1 MHSTFVDADVT
12 DRNGNIRPHLAEETF
27 LELYAL
33 CQSLP
38 GPGST
43 QLATALGAT
52 FGGFLGAILTFLIF
66 ILPGFFIMSTVGLL
80 YHHNLNA
87 QNALQTIN
95 TINEYLVG
103 LIAAAFA
110 MVVVSS
116 YKIITKCCKDSKV
129 LYAICIFTTVVS
141 VNIHP
146 KHASYVYVSLLGFG
160 GLVSIA
166 QKFVLDFLK
175 KRKNYEQKRE
185 SSDVVQE
192 STQNQLSQ
200 ENWETSIPRWIGAIL
215 ILAFL
220 VGIILSLATNPEKNA
235 LLRILNVF
243 WTIGS
248 IGFGGGVVVIPML
261 LK

>member
-1 MHSTFVDADVT
+1 MHSTFVDADVV
-12 DRNGNIRPHLAEETF
+12 DKNGKVKPHLAEDTF

-52 FGGFLGAILTFLIF
+52 FGGFLGGFLTFLIF
-66 ILPGFFIMSTVGLL
+66 MLPGFVIMSTVGLL
-80 YHHNLNA
+80 YYYQLDPNNGLD
-87 QNALQTIN
+87 TIN

-116 YKIITKCCKDSKV
+116 FKIITKCCKDNKV

-141 VNIHP
+141 VNIHR
-146 KHASYVYVSLLGFG
+146 KHTSYVFVSLLAFG

-166 QKFVLDFLK
+166 QKFVLEFSR
-175 KRKNYEQKRE
+175 KRRNEEINDSNDAVEQLTE
-185 SSDVVQE
+185 
-192 STQNQLSQ
+192 NQPSQ
-200 ENWETSIPRWIGAIL
+200 ENWETSIPRWIGMVL
-215 ILAFL
+215 ILVFL
-220 VGIILSLATNPEKNA
+220 VGIILSLVTNPEKNT